1 MENQNE
7 QKEMKQVAPKGAKY
21 VLEIGEFKCYLKGL
35 NRAVLE
41 TALGLIM
48 PVSGSPKLITAG
60 EMILNSCWIDGDD
73 EIKNDD
79 ELLVEACLQCVGLI
93 ERKSAIIKKL

>member
-1 MENQNE
+1 MEQME
-7 QKEMKQVAPKGAKY
+7 QKETKQPTPKGAKY
-21 VLEIGEFKCYLKGL
+21 VLEIEGFKAYLKGI

-48 PVSGSPKLITAG
+48 PVHGQPKLITAG
-60 EMILNSCWIDGDD
+60 EMILNACWIDGDD
-73 EIKNDD
+73 EIKKDD
-79 ELLVEACLQCVGLI
+79 ELMVEACLQCVSLI